1 MRRFLFIAS
10 LFFALDVY
18 AQEPAAYLPDFDF
31 QKLDSTSFKRTDL
44 DSTKNTLIIFFDAT
58 CGHCKDAML
67 KVNKRYGELKNTNI
81 VLISLD
87 VEKSIRLFL
96 KDFGP
101 KFLDNPQVNILHDGK
116 YEFIPLF
123 NPKKFPSLY
132 LYSANRKLRVYA
144 NNDNKID
151 EIFNFIKVDQKNS
164 ASE

>member
-1 MRRFLFIAS
+1 MKRLLFIVS
-10 LFFALDVY
+10 LFFPLNVCG
-18 AQEPAAYLPDFDF
+18 QEPTAYLPDFDF

-44 DSTKNTLIIFFDAT
+44 DSSKNTLIIFFDAT

-67 KVNKRYGELKNTNI
+67 KVNKRYSELQNTNI
-81 VLISLD
+81 ILISLD
-87 VEKSIRLFL
+87 VEKSIRMFL

-132 LYSANRKLRVYA
+132 LYAADRKLLVYA

-151 EIFNFIKVDQKNS
+151 EIFDLIKAD
-164 ASE
+164 